1 MRIFVLPEVSSADER
16 SRLSRGSSEV
26 HTSHPHP
33 MTGTPCE
40 VPVPRSVSFKLVL
53 GLLAQ
58 TSEKIAAVLLN
69 SIADITLFYNLK
81 TVSVPKDGDNRPD
94 TGNSVICQV
103 RDKKRKLFR
112 KFKLAPHNAAFLSAF
127 HHSFI
132 NRCFPAIMTNYFR
145 LIEPYL
151 HGNLSPEEQL
161 AFERQLTRN
170 PALANE
176 LTLRFSLVRVLFA
189 NPEHPFRATFKVFRQ
204 RPSSVRTGLPAWIWH
219 ACAIAMLTGLFL
231 GNAFA

>member
-1 MRIFVLPEVSSADER
+1 MLPEVNSADER
-16 SRLSRGSSEV
+16 SRLSRGSGEV
-26 HTSHPHP
+26 HTSQPHP

-40 VPVPRSVSFKLVL
+40 VPVPRSVSFKRVL
-53 GLLAQ
+53 GLRAQ
-58 TSEKIAAVLLN
+58 TSEKSLPYS
-69 SIADITLFYNLK
+69 SILSPTPRFFYNLK
-81 TVSVPKDGDNRPD
+81 TVFVPKDGDNQPD
-94 TGNSVICQV
+94 TDNPVICQV

-204 RPSSVRTGLPAWIWH
+204 RPLPTRNAGFPTWIWH
-219 ACAIAMLTGLFL
+219 ACAIAMLSGLFL
-231 GNAFA
+231 GNALS